1 MAQPRHFTVFG
12 ERSEMLQNSED
23 KNFAHHIYPTQV
35 VDVRE
40 SGSVHGYIWKGTP
53 ETGLVA
59 NGLIIGG

>member
-1 MAQPRHFTVFG
+1 
-12 ERSEMLQNSED
+12 MLQNSED